1 MSQII
6 KEYSSFAEVIKFID
20 ESIASLR
27 QQLAENLKK
36 LEDARARAEQAKKL
50 RELLKSLAGEEIS
63 GAGKVIDLKDAK
75 ILVNPDPVTE
85 LQVIEEAI
93 ERINR
98 TILSLQN
105 LKKALEPWSS
115 VEVPNK
121 ITVVV
126 KEGIPSSF
134 ILRL

>member
-1 MSQII
+1 MYII
-6 KEYSSFAEVIKFID
+6 KEYASFSEVIKSID
-20 ESIASLR
+20 ETIASLR

-50 RELLKSLAGEEIS
+50 KELLKTLAGEDIS
-63 GAGKVIDLKDAK
+63 SPGKVIDLKDAK
-75 ILVNPDPVTE
+75 ILVNPDPISE

-98 TILSLQN
+98 TILTLQN
-105 LKKALEPWSS
+105 LKKALEPWSG
-115 VEVPNK
+115 VEVPNR

>member
-105 LKKALEPWSS
+105 LKKALEPW
-115 VEVPNK
+115 
-121 ITVVV
+121 
-126 KEGIPSSF
+126 
-134 ILRL
+134 

>member
-1 MSQII
+1 
-6 KEYSSFAEVIKFID
+6 
-20 ESIASLR
+20 
-27 QQLAENLKK
+27 LKK

>member
-1 MSQII
+1 MHII
-6 KEYSSFAEVIKFID
+6 KEYASFAEIIKSID
-20 ESIASLR
+20 ETIASLR

-36 LEDARARAEQAKKL
+36 LEDARARAEHAKKL
-50 RELLKSLAGEEIS
+50 KELLKTLAGEDIS
-63 GAGKVIDLKDAK
+63 GPGKVIDLKDAK
-75 ILVNPDPVTE
+75 ILINPDPISE

-98 TILSLQN
+98 TILTLQN
-105 LKKALEPWSS
+105 LKKALEPWSG

-121 ITVVV
+121 ITVVI

>member
-20 ESIASLR
+20 ESIASLMHL
-27 QQLAENLKK
+27 LAENLKK

-63 GAGKVIDLKDAK
+63 GAGKVIDLNDAK